1 MNDRN
6 IYITRQDLGR
16 LDELIVVARRAD
28 TLDLEYLDRLEDA
41 LLTKTGVDPRTVPP
55 DVITMNSRARLADP
69 LTGQGQEY
77 TLVFPAA
84 ADAAAGRISVLAPLG
99 TAMLGAAVGQTIE
112 WTAGGSTRRLRVEAI
127 PYQPEAAGDFHL

>member
-6 IYITRQDLGR
+6 IYITQRDLDR
-16 LDELIVVARRAD
+16 LDELIAVARRAD

-41 LLTKTGVDPRTVPP
+41 LLTKDGVDPRTVPP

-69 LTGQGQEY
+69 LTGLAQEY
-77 TLVFPAA
+77 TLVFPAD

-99 TAMLGAAVGQTIE
+99 TAMLGATVGQTVE
-112 WTAGGSTRRLRVEAI
+112 WVSGGNTRKLLVDAI
-127 PYQPEAAGDFHL
+127 LYQPEAAGDFHL